1 MSYHSDT
8 ELITHTLQGDSAA
21 FDALVERYKQ
31 AVYGVCVSVLR
42 DFDLAQ
48 DLAQETFLKAFQH
61 LHKLAMPERF
71 GNWLRIIAVN
81 ECRLHLRR
89 ARSAL
94 MPGRVLYP
102 QVLEGQA
109 HLAPVDEQQEWHQQQ
124 DYTERLRVAALQA
137 LWTLPET
144 SRQAITL
151 HYLSGYRLKEV
162 AAFLGISP
170 AAAKMRLHRARQ
182 QLQQEAITMVEK
194 ALNQQ
199 KLGPEFAARVQ
210 LADLTIFFSDIVGF
224 ARLVNQVKPE
234 EALEMLYEYMSDMT
248 QIILDA
254 AGTLEGYA
262 GDAIMAFWG
271 APLPSE
277 DHAVKG
283 CLAALDMQA
292 RLQALATKW
301 HNEGK
306 PAWRITCGLNTGK
319 VFVGDMGSRQRQT
332 YTALGNEVN
341 LASYFERANTQ
352 LGTAILVGQ
361 ETYKRAQHAI
371 EARLVGHI
379 KVRSYPEPLTVYE
392 VLARSGALEPRKAQA
407 VAHFLEGFE
416 RYQARQWEQALPA
429 FDAALQLDPSDGP
442 CKYYKQK
449 CETLLASP
457 PEWVMV

>member
-1 MSYHSDT
+1 MAYHSDT
-8 ELITHTLQGDSAA
+8 ELVRRTQHGDSAA

-31 AVYGVCVSVLR
+31 AVYGVCVSVLH

-48 DLAQETFLKAFQH
+48 DLAQDTFLKAFQH
-61 LHKLAMPERF
+61 LDRLAMPERF

-81 ECRLHLRR
+81 ECRLYLRR
-89 ARSAL
+89 VRSTHLPVPAL
-94 MPGRVLYP
+94 VP
-102 QVLEGQA
+102 QA
-109 HLAPVDEQQEWHQQQ
+109 HSMSVEAQQEWQQQQ
-124 DYTERLRVAALQA
+124 DYRERLRLAALQA
-137 LWTLPET
+137 LGALSDT

-151 HYLSGYRLKEV
+151 HYLSGYSLKEV

-170 AAAKMRLHRARQ
+170 AAAKMRLHRARH
-182 QLQQEAITMVEK
+182 QLQQEAITMVET

-224 ARLVNQVKPE
+224 APLVHQLKPE
-234 EALEMLYEYMSDMT
+234 DALEMLYEYMSDMT

-271 APLPSE
+271 APTPAA
-277 DHAVKG
+277 DHAVKA

-301 HNEGK
+301 QHEGK
-306 PAWRITCGLNTGK
+306 PAWRVTCGLNTGK

-341 LASYFERANTQ
+341 IASYIEQANA
-352 LGTAILVGQ
+352 LFGTAILVGQ
-361 ETYKRAQHAI
+361 ETYERAQDAI

-379 KVRSYPEPLTVYE
+379 KRRVYPQPISVYE
-392 VLARSGALEPRKAQA
+392 VLARKGALAPHKAQA
-407 VAHFLEGFE
+407 VARFQEGFD

-429 FDAALQLDPSDGP
+429 FNEALQLDPGDGP
-442 CKYYKQK
+442 ARYYQQR
-449 CETLLASP
+449 CETLLTAP
-457 PEWVMV
+457 PEWIVV

>member
-224 ARLVNQVKPE
+224 APGEPGETGR
-234 EALEMLYEYMSDMT
+234 
-248 QIILDA
+248 
-254 AGTLEGYA
+254 GF
-262 GDAIMAFWG
+262 GDA
-271 APLPSE
+271 L
-277 DHAVKG
+277 
-283 CLAALDMQA
+283 
-292 RLQALATKW
+292 
-301 HNEGK
+301 
-306 PAWRITCGLNTGK
+306 
-319 VFVGDMGSRQRQT
+319 
-332 YTALGNEVN
+332 
-341 LASYFERANTQ
+341 
-352 LGTAILVGQ
+352 
-361 ETYKRAQHAI
+361 
-371 EARLVGHI
+371 
-379 KVRSYPEPLTVYE
+379 
-392 VLARSGALEPRKAQA
+392 
-407 VAHFLEGFE
+407 
-416 RYQARQWEQALPA
+416 
-429 FDAALQLDPSDGP
+429 
-442 CKYYKQK
+442 
-449 CETLLASP
+449 
-457 PEWVMV
+457 